1 MVQSLLLIV
10 LCFFAL
16 IGHYLTTGE
25 LAPREVYG
33 LLGLTGIAFLTGGV
47 EWWQIRRD
55 LRYRGREAVVSV
67 RLADRATKKTN
78 TVFLAHEQWL
88 TFS

>member
-25 LAPREVYG
+25 LAPREFYG
-33 LLGLTGIAFLTGGV
+33 LLG
-47 EWWQIRRD
+47 
-55 LRYRGREAVVSV
+55 
-67 RLADRATKKTN
+67 
-78 TVFLAHEQWL
+78 
-88 TFS
+88 

>member
-25 LAPREVYG
+25 LAPREFYG
-33 LLGLTGIAFLTGGV
+33 LLGLTGVAFLIGGV

-55 LRYRGREAVVSV
+55 LRYRGREAGVSV
-67 RLADRATKKTN
+67 HLVDRAT
-78 TVFLAHEQWL
+78 
-88 TFS
+88 

>member
-10 LCFFAL
+10 LCFFAF

-33 LLGLTGIAFLTGGV
+33 LLGLTVVAFLNGRV
-47 EWWQIRRD
+47 EWWQIRCD
-55 LRYRGREAVVSV
+55 LRYRRREAEVSV
-67 RLADRATKKTN
+67 RLADRATQKTN
-78 TVFLAHEQWL
+78 TVF
-88 TFS
+88 SRMNNG

>member
-33 LLGLTGIAFLTGGV
+33 LLGLTVVAFLNGRV
-47 EWWQIRRD
+47 EWWQIRR
-55 LRYRGREAVVSV
+55 REAEVSV
-67 RLADRATKKTN
+67 RLADRATQKTN
-78 TVFLAHEQWL
+78 TVF
-88 TFS
+88 SRMNNG